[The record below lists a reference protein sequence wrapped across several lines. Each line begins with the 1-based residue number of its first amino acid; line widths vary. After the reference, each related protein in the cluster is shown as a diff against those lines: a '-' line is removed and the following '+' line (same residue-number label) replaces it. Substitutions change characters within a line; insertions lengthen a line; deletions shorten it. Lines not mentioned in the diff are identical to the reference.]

1 MHQEFY
7 GNGKHKF
14 PGAIQMGTEDD
25 LFYCMVVRTVLGW
38 HMSTKDGTTNHAVYG
53 DPIWVNEDDK
63 RELQEVGST
72 KYRYNSLIA
81 ESGRGCLLKRFREFM
96 VYHESQCYIEY
107 IIAYKR
113 KSKR

>member
-38 HMSTKDGTTNHAVYG
+38 HMSTKDGETNA
-53 DPIWVNEDDK
+53 DKRRAPIWVNDDDK